1 MAVIHHNRNK
11 CGKKIKLYP
20 MLDPFFFFLLLFY
33 CSNPHASN
41 DILYEV
47 IWGDLS
53 VTFEQA
59 IIYNLD
65 SEYYILLNQTIKSLR
80 IYAWCNVKDALKC

>member
-11 CGKKIKLYP
+11 CGKKIKIISYVGS
-20 MLDPFFFFLLLFY
+20 FFFFLLLFY

>member
-1 MAVIHHNRNK
+1 
-11 CGKKIKLYP
+11 
-20 MLDPFFFFLLLFY
+20 MLDPFFFLLLLFY